1 MKVSVLG
8 AGAIGSMLGGL
19 LQLGAD
25 DLEVVLIVRG
35 EHGRLIGERGT
46 ILLDGPWGTR
56 AVPIASSCDV
66 AAIAGSDFVLITV
79 KSQDTLEAARLAAPH
94 LGGATVVSIQNG
106 INDARLAAH
115 IDPRQTVMG
124 MTATNMATVEP
135 GRVSLQLGGATVL
148 GSPAG
153 QHNAERV
160 RKAVELLGHI
170 RSPQLT
176 FHEHQNVG
184 GVRYNKL
191 AVNALGYASCLSASN
206 FITEALAHAPWR
218 DAVGLPIVRECRDVF
233 DRSGVKLERIPG
245 VPSLARLE
253 RFMRLMGAPLVGPLI
268 TLAARRLFNRKPI
281 VFSLQQD
288 LQRRKPTE
296 VDFVNGEIVRLAASA
311 NMPAPAN
318 ELVVQLVKELE
329 QRGDGTFFAREEVIQ
344 RFERLS
350 RVRAAA

>member
-8 AGAIGSMLGGL
+8 AGAVGSMLGGL
-19 LQLGAD
+19 LQLGGD
-25 DLEVVLIVRG
+25 DLEVVLVVRG
-35 EHGRLIGERGT
+35 EHGRVIGERGT

-56 AVPIASSCDV
+56 AVPIASSGDV
-66 AAIAGSDFVLITV
+66 AAMAGSDFVLVTV

-148 GSPAG
+148 GTPTG
-153 QHNAERV
+153 QNNAERV
-160 RKAVELLGHI
+160 RQAVELLGRI
-170 RSPQLT
+170 RCPQLS
-176 FHEHQNVG
+176 FHAHNNVL

-206 FITEALAHAPWR
+206 FITEALACGPWR
-218 DAVGLPIVRECRDVF
+218 EAVGLPIVRECGGVF
-233 DRSGVKLERIPG
+233 DRAGIKLERIPG

-253 RFMRLMGAPLVGPLI
+253 RFMRLMGAPIVGPLI
-268 TLAARRLFNRKPI
+268 TLAARRVFDRKPI
-281 VFSLQQD
+281 LFSLQQG
-288 LQRRKPTE
+288 LRRHVGPGQRASCPVGARVGTAQRRD
-296 VDFVNGEIVRLAASA
+296 VLHARRSDSAVRSCVESTHGSL
-311 NMPAPAN
+311 
-318 ELVVQLVKELE
+318 
-329 QRGDGTFFAREEVIQ
+329 T
-344 RFERLS
+344 
-350 RVRAAA
+350 RAKLRTRS